1 MQSKRSLR
9 FYLGLSGK
17 GMMMGAAD
25 AVPGVSGGTIAF
37 ITGIYEEL
45 IHSLRQFGLHALMT
59 LFKQGPVAA
68 WRYVN
73 GTFLLALFGGVLLSI
88 ITMSGIILH
97 LLDTYPELL
106 WSFFFGLILAGIW
119 SMVRHIEKWNAPLV
133 IAFVVG
139 TIVAYAIT
147 SMTPANMPATPLYL
161 VLAGSIAVCAMILPG
176 ISGSFILLLL
186 GLYAPVLAAVKNLE
200 LVTLSLFASG
210 CVVGLLS
217 FSHVLS
223 WMFRSF
229 KEITLALLGG
239 FMLGALNK
247 VWPWKQTIESMI
259 NSHGKEVPLV
269 QKNLLPQVFEAQTGQ
284 SSQLILSVSLMLI
297 GAALVIVM
305 EHAGQRSDETSSS

>member
-1 MQSKRSLR
+1 MQSQRSLR

-88 ITMSGIILH
+88 ITMSSIILH

-119 SMVRHIEKWNAPLV
+119 SMIRHIEKWNFSLV

-147 SMTPANMPATPLYL
+147 SMTPANMPTTPLYL

-200 LVTLSLFASG
+200 FVTLSLFASG

-247 VWPWKQTIESMI
+247 VWPWKQTIESVI

-269 QKNLLPQVFEAQTGQ
+269 QKNLLPHVFETQTGQ

-297 GAALVIVM
+297 GAVLVIVM
-305 EHAGQRSDETSSS
+305 EHTGQRSDETSHS